1 MVFAER
7 AFEETETRFQGQSRP
22 FRDTVEVVFGG
33 QVADGEIDV
42 LDHALHDVF
51 SRIAR
56 TIEFSIGRADR
67 FRIPRHVAEPLDLFE
82 IEIGAEETGQRVV
95 VVTDVKVLAVD
106 RVFEQRVDIAQVG
119 PCPAAARCGD
129 RAAAAHLLRQVVVND
144 VVPVLVVEPVGRE
157 DRVEFVA
164 ESLQLV
170 FVREKG
176 FGRHLGQRVFVE
188 PLFAGDERH
197 GAACGQYNQ

>member
-1 MVFAER
+1 MLPRCVESVAAVGDELFGSLRRQAEVVFPVVLRKVDVVVFAER

-56 TIEFSIGRADR
+56 TIELSIGRADR

-95 VVTDVKVLAVD
+95 VVTDVEVLAVD
-106 RVFEQRVDIAQVG
+106 RVFEQRVISRRSVHVQPPPDRGSCGRPRISEAG
-119 PCPAAARCGD
+119 RC
-129 RAAAAHLLRQVVVND
+129 
-144 VVPVLVVEPVGRE
+144 E
-157 DRVEFVA
+157 
-164 ESLQLV
+164 
-170 FVREKG
+170 
-176 FGRHLGQRVFVE
+176 
-188 PLFAGDERH
+188 
-197 GAACGQYNQ
+197 